1 MYVGLYVMSRRIVM
15 NYSYLLFL
23 YTHIKFQRFLRHSSF
38 SEKLASKVNAGGVES
53 ESLACAEE
61 SRCSQHTQLALSGK
75 DADRSFVKPAVTHQR
90 NYSPRPNQHSPQTPA
105 FSLDR
110 FQSPRWLLDDEQWQQ
125 FRHPQ
130 NTIFLKKSTP
140 SWKVPCRPSGYW
152 SVWNG
157 GYRGTRW
164 MIYENFNAEVST
176 EYQATSE
183 QCSKPSLGSLG
194 GFHFGYWLI

>member
-1 MYVGLYVMSRRIVM
+1 M

-23 YTHIKFQRFLRHSSF
+23 YTHTHIKFQRFLRHSSF

-75 DADRSFVKPAVTHQR
+75 DANRSFVKPVVTHQNFTTLRAPTNTPR
-90 NYSPRPNQHSPQTPA
+90 NPLLLHWIVFNPQVPKMA
-105 FSLDR
+105 
-110 FQSPRWLLDDEQWQQ
+110 LLDDERWQQ

-130 NTIFLKKSTP
+130 NSIFLKKSTP
-140 SWKVPCRPSGYW
+140 SWEVPCWPFGSW

-194 GFHFGYWLI
+194 GSHFGYWII